1 MSGITTANGTFRNT
15 RRGREET
22 LLQLLTCC
30 IYCSEGLG
38 CSRLELRQRGMGL
51 RVDYD
56 AASDTFAPATLADQ
70 PPQGNDAECGF
81 ACHTIVATKDYIFTA
96 YPTR

>member
-1 MSGITTANGTFRNT
+1 MR
-15 RRGREET
+15 ET
-22 LLQLLTCC
+22 LLHLL
-30 IYCSEGLG
+30 SWGAG

-51 RVDYD
+51 RRVDYD

-81 ACHTIVATKDYIFTA
+81 ACHTIVAKKDYIFTA
-96 YPTR
+96 YPRR